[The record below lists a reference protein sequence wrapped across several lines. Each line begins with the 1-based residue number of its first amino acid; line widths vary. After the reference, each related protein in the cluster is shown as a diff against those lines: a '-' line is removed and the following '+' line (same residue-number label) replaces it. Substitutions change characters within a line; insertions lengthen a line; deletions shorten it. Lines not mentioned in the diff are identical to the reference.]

1 MADVLEKSSLLDA
14 VPPLGDPHPP
24 LPHQQL
30 QQEAAAAAAA
40 NAAPPAPPQQQQPP
54 PHQLQQQQPQQQQL
68 QQKPANARA
77 NQDQKGEGVAR
88 YTEKKWVQIKPYI
101 ETDNVKC
108 QNNEHIV

>member
-30 QQEAAAAAAA
+30 QQEAAAAAA
-40 NAAPPAPPQQQQPP
+40 NAAPPQQQQPP

-77 NQDQKGEGVAR
+77 NQDQKGEGVAK

-108 QNNEHIV
+108 QNI

>member
-30 QQEAAAAAAA
+30 QQEAA
-40 NAAPPAPPQQQQPP
+40 PPQQQQPP
-54 PHQLQQQQPQQQQL
+54 PHQQQQQPQQQQL

>member
-30 QQEAAAAAAA
+30 QQEAAAAA

-54 PHQLQQQQPQQQQL
+54 PHQQQQPQQQQL

-77 NQDQKGEGVAR
+77 NQDQKALGLMTCNCG
-88 YTEKKWVQIKPYI
+88 KPPTTHTAA
-101 ETDNVKC
+101 EC
-108 QNNEHIV
+108 SF